1 MRALENILFYN
12 FENIIRMLHFN
23 VLSKCKTHIGCGY
36 ANVGNIPFDHF
47 ETTVRTIYFLIVEN
61 VPLFECIKNVS
72 SWLCDRYRN
81 VSFYPFENVMNV
93 TFECPLNV

>member
-1 MRALENILFYN
+1 MFSQNVKHTFLIKKKYIL
-12 FENIIRMLHFN
+12 
-23 VLSKCKTHIGCGY
+23 GY

-72 SWLCDRYRN
+72 SWLCERYRN
-81 VSFYPFENVMNV
+81 VSFYPFENFMNV
-93 TFECPLNV
+93 TFECSLNV